1 MSRKEINKRDDLGEV
16 WEIQYNLNRIK
27 TLALEIADNKEVDVT
42 PTAQAEIIS
51 KMVDETKGLLSIG

>member
-1 MSRKEINKRDDLGEV
+1 MIREEIDTKLGRL
-16 WEIQYNLNRIK
+16 WEIEFNLKRIK
-27 TLALEIADNKEVDVT
+27 ELALEIADNDSVDVT

>member
-1 MSRKEINKRDDLGEV
+1 MNKKEIDTKLGML
-16 WEIQYNLNRIK
+16 WEIEFNLKRIK
-27 TLALEIADNKEVDVT
+27 ELALEIADNKEVDVT